1 MKLSICHQL
10 YMDTVGS
17 QTVMLIMV
25 AEAEQF
31 EQIKHIPDSH
41 NKKHNTDVWS
51 NSERSRTNHKH
62 QYVAC

>member
-1 MKLSICHQL
+1 
-10 YMDTVGS
+10 MDTVGS